1 MKVAPVSHDPPWVHL
16 GPVEF
21 WRAAWQTSVAANV
34 RWRDA
39 EADEAF
45 WSGFAEDYD
54 DRSPLAECATDL
66 IADLRA
72 LLAPG
77 DTLLEIGAGTGAFT
91 RRLADGLSAICCVEP
106 SAAMRR
112 VFVSNW
118 DQPIEVEFVPVDWL
132 DAPAD
137 LSADIVLCANAL
149 YRTEN
154 IAAALEKM
162 TLTARKHVAIVQTIG
177 RPHAGPL
184 QFREQDRLWERERAD
199 ALCDVLHHLGI
210 QANRTDYRV
219 NRPDGPSDVALITWP
234 AREHDSTS

>member
-1 MKVAPVSHDPPWVHL
+1 
-16 GPVEF
+16 VE
-21 WRAAWQTSVAANV
+21 ANA

-54 DRSPLAECATDL
+54 NRSPLAECATDL
-66 IADLRA
+66 ITDLRA

-112 VFVSNW
+112 VFTSNW
-118 DQPIEVEFVPVDWL
+118 DQPLDVEFVPVDWL

-137 LSADIVLCANAL
+137 LTADVVLCANAL

-154 IAAALEKM
+154 IATVLERM
-162 TLTARKHVAIVQTIG
+162 TLAARKHVAIVQTIG

-184 QFREQDRLWERERAD
+184 QLLEQDRVWERERAD
-199 ALCDVLHHLGI
+199 ALCDVLDYLGI
-210 QANRTDYRV
+210 DAERADYEV
-219 NRPDGPSDVALITWP
+219 MRPDGASHVALIVWP
-234 AREHDSTS
+234 GTG